1 MADMGKVTPLCPA
14 CQAEMRVNARLL
26 DMTGYQLVFCGKCGF
41 TMGAVN
47 YF

>member
-1 MADMGKVTPLCPA
+1 MNDDRKATPKCPA
-14 CQAEMRVNARLL
+14 CECELRTNARLL
-26 DMTGYQLVFCGKCGF
+26 DMTGYQLVFCGRCGF